1 MKQME
6 RNEDLAA
13 AALLLLPEDVL
24 ADVLGRLPPRLVAA
38 SRCVCKTWRDIV
50 DGHRLLRLDLPH
62 TVDSIILNLYGL
74 KSSRF
79 LTRPTRGSAASADLD
94 RTVSGKLD
102 HLHDPSA
109 YVSDHCNGLL
119 IIHDCV
125 VNPATGQLARLPKCP
140 FPSMGAS
147 FYTNKFL
154 AFDPVVSPYYEVF
167 AIPRVRNLESFVKF
181 REPAIENLE
190 WPPPQC
196 ILHVFSSW
204 TGRWEEK
211 SFVREGEAAGIV
223 AGMRADSKP
232 RKRHA
237 VYWQGALYA
246 HCENNFVMR
255 VSSLSRISLSNGKYR
270 VIKPVQDMMQSKYP
284 NIYLGR
290 SEHGVYCA
298 IVKLKILRV
307 WLLSRQPHG
316 QMGWVLKHT
325 SDLCHVL
332 PPLKYDFQR
341 GDFRC
346 VLPPLKCDG
355 NGPWTLHRAEA
366 YKDHIVEP
374 VWDHIGKI
382 DRDPDSGAD
391 IDLKD
396 RTEKHYCDYTTLLG
410 FHPYEEVIFLGA
422 RFRRGLG
429 YNLNDFTT
437 QELGDLCS
445 PFYQDT
451 IKNPYIDASFVYTPC
466 LIGKFPENS

>member
-6 RNEDLAA
+6 RHEDLAA

-79 LTRPTRGSAASADLD
+79 LTRPSRGSAASADLD

-102 HLHDPSA
+102 HLRDPSA

-119 IIHDCV
+119 LIHDCV

-196 ILHVFSSW
+196 IPHVFSSW
-204 TGRWEEK
+204 TGRWEERSPLFGK
-211 SFVREGEAAGIV
+211 GRLRGLLQACGRTRNQESA
-223 AGMRADSKP
+223 M
-232 RKRHA
+232 
-237 VYWQGALYA
+237 
-246 HCENNFVMR
+246 
-255 VSSLSRISLSNGKYR
+255 LS
-270 VIKPVQDMMQSKYP
+270 
-284 NIYLGR
+284 
-290 SEHGVYCA
+290 
-298 IVKLKILRV
+298 
-307 WLLSRQPHG
+307 
-316 QMGWVLKHT
+316 
-325 SDLCHVL
+325 
-332 PPLKYDFQR
+332 
-341 GDFRC
+341 
-346 VLPPLKCDG
+346 
-355 NGPWTLHRAEA
+355 
-366 YKDHIVEP
+366 
-374 VWDHIGKI
+374 IGKGHFTHTAKI
-382 DRDPDSGAD
+382 
-391 IDLKD
+391 
-396 RTEKHYCDYTTLLG
+396 TL
-410 FHPYEEVIFLGA
+410 
-422 RFRRGLG
+422 
-429 YNLNDFTT
+429 
-437 QELGDLCS
+437 
-445 PFYQDT
+445 
-451 IKNPYIDASFVYTPC
+451 
-466 LIGKFPENS
+466 